1 LDDLREVIGRQS
13 GLLGRCAEASV
24 AMAAEDK
31 TKLVEALIQLAQTAR
46 ELAGALKSEPLLPD
60 LSFGAIWSRQ
70 ISALRGQV
78 LERENATTNEIVSV
92 DASGLTRRTSNGK
105 IQRIK
110 ADTFRWA
117 IERLIAGETV
127 LREDINDHGGGRA
140 SSGILLILSA
150 LPQFESTSLAGNQA
164 LRLAR
169 QQPDQ

>member
-13 GLLGRCAEASV
+13 GLLERCAEASV

-31 TKLVEALIQLAQTAR
+31 TKLVEALTQLAQTAR

-78 LERENATTNEIVSV
+78 LERENGTTNEIVSV
-92 DASGLTRRTSNGK
+92 DASELTRRTSNGK

-110 ADTFRWA
+110 ADTFRW
-117 IERLIAGETV
+117 V
-127 LREDINDHGGGRA
+127 
-140 SSGILLILSA
+140 
-150 LPQFESTSLAGNQA
+150 ESTSLAGKQA